1 MAKDTHERL
10 LEWLGDAHAMEKESE
25 ALLSTLA
32 VRIEHYPELKQ
43 RLTGHVAETRRQ
55 AESLLGCIE
64 RLGGSPPALK
74 GFMAKTMGSLH
85 AACNALMSDEVVKG
99 AAAGLALEHLEIS
112 MYRALVAAAEQA
124 GDRVT
129 QEVCEEILQQE
140 RAMADWLSEHLEAT
154 VLQFLW
160 REQNPELAAKR

>member
-10 LEWLGDAHAMEKESE
+10 LEWLGDAYAMEKESE

-32 VRIEHYPELKQ
+32 ERIANYPELKQ
-43 RLTGHVAETRRQ
+43 RLTEHVAETRRQ
-55 AESLLGCIE
+55 VESLLGCIE

-74 GFMAKTMGSLH
+74 GFMAKAMGSIH
-85 AACNALMSDEVVKG
+85 AVCNALMSDEVVKG

-124 GDRVT
+124 GDRIT
-129 QEVCEEILQQE
+129 QEVCEGILQQE

-160 REQNPELAAKR
+160 HERNPELAAKR

>member
-1 MAKDTHERL
+1 MATDTQERL

-32 VRIEHYPELKQ
+32 ARIEHYPELKQ
-43 RLTGHVAETRRQ
+43 RLSEHVVETRRQ
-55 AESLLGCIE
+55 SESLLGCIE
-64 RLGGSPPALK
+64 RLGGSPPAVK
-74 GFMAKTMGSLH
+74 GFVAKTMGSIH
-85 AACNALMSDEVVKG
+85 AVCNALMSDEVVKG
-99 AAAGLALEHLEIS
+99 AAAGLALEHLEIA
-112 MYRALVAAAEQA
+112 MYRALIAAAEQA

-129 QEVCEEILQQE
+129 QEVCEGILQQE

-160 REQNPELAAKR
+160 REQNPELAAKH

>member
-10 LEWLGDAHAMEKESE
+10 LEWLSDAHAMEQESE

-32 VRIEHYPELKQ
+32 GRIEHYPELKQ
-43 RLTGHVAETRRQ
+43 RLIGHVSETRRQ

-85 AACNALMSDEVVKG
+85 AVCNALMSDEVVKG

-124 GDRVT
+124 GDRIT